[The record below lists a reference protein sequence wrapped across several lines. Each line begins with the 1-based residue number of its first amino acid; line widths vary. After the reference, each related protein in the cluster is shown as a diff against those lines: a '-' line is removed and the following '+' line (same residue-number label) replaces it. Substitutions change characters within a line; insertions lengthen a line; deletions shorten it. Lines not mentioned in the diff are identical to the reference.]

1 MRDEEYI
8 DIAIEISKNAKY
20 PYGAIVVKNDIILG
34 RSDDKTLMETS
45 MYSHAELEAIESASK
60 NKNLY
65 GDLKGATMY
74 VSCEPCMMCM
84 GAILYEEFSKIVY
97 AVTLQDSN
105 DNYCPEMLT
114 DIDEL
119 AKYSKNKIEIVK
131 ELHREKAVEVLKS
144 KAN

>member
-1 MRDEEYI
+1 MSDEEYI
-8 DIAIEISKNAKY
+8 DITIEISKKAKY
-20 PYGAIVVKNDIILG
+20 PYGAIVVKNNEIIG
-34 RSDDKTLMETS
+34 RSDDRTLMETS

-60 NKNLY
+60 SKNLY

-97 AVTLQDSN
+97 AATLQDSN

-119 AKYSKNKIEIVK
+119 AKYSKNKIKIVK

-144 KAN
+144 KAY

>member
-8 DIAIEISKNAKY
+8 DRAIEISKNAKY
-20 PYGAIVVKNDIILG
+20 PYGAIVVKDDMILG

-60 NKNLY
+60 SKNLY

-97 AVTLQDSN
+97 AATLQDSN